1 MYNETLYY
9 LRFRSFYSST
19 IADFTREKK
28 TPKMCWVKYTGD
40 GISPGNSKDAVEAAA
55 SKKLQRFPWQL

>member
-40 GISPGNSKDAVEAAA
+40 GISLAI
-55 SKKLQRFPWQL
+55 QRML